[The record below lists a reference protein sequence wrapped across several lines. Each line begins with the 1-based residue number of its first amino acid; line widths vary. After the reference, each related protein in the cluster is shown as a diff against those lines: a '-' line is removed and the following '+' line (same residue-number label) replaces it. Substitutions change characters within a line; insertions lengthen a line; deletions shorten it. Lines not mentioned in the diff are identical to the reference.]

1 MSVLKNV
8 SSFGFFQSTCTRFPI
23 TNKKEAL
30 MRTLS
35 RSSASLSMVLFFMLT
50 TSQAYAWHDKT
61 HLSIA
66 EAAGFAL
73 WYSAAA
79 PDVAKSKSEFRS
91 IEEKNHYFN
100 NSAHKEVD
108 EAMVLEQAARYN
120 KPGDVEGHLYGA
132 IIGAVRAYKADSA
145 SGKYAEYPLVFC
157 AHYIGDLS
165 MPLHNTEYDDFNK
178 TRHTVNDGII
188 ESSVRNNIGYIQRN
202 MKEIAIQN
210 ESDLAREIAKVANT
224 ARTLGAKIREENRNM
239 TQDEVYTQITQ
250 SSALFKA
257 VLVFVG
263 KKPC

>member
-1 MSVLKNV
+1 MH
-8 SSFGFFQSTCTRFPI
+8 
-23 TNKKEAL
+23 
-30 MRTLS
+30 TLS
-35 RSSASLSMVLFFMLT
+35 RGAASLSMMFYLML
-50 TSQAYAWHDKT
+50 SSVQAYAWHDKT

-66 EAAGFAL
+66 EAAGFEL

-79 PDVAKSKSEFRS
+79 PDVAKSKSEFRP

-100 NSAHKEVD
+100 NNAQKEVD

-120 KPGDVEGHLYGA
+120 KTGDAEGHLYGA
-132 IIGAVRAYKADSA
+132 IIGAVRAYKEESA

-178 TRHTVNDGII
+178 KRHTVNDGVI

-202 MKEIAIQN
+202 MSEITIEN

-224 ARTLGAKIREENRNM
+224 ARRLGIKIRKENRNM
-239 TQDEVYTQITQ
+239 TQEEAYIQVSQ
-250 SSALFKA
+250 SSSLLKA
-257 VLVFVG
+257 VLNYVR
-263 KKPC
+263 KKS

>member
-1 MSVLKNV
+1 MH
-8 SSFGFFQSTCTRFPI
+8 
-23 TNKKEAL
+23 
-30 MRTLS
+30 TLS
-35 RSSASLSMVLFFMLT
+35 RGAASLSMMFYLML
-50 TSQAYAWHDKT
+50 SSVQAYAWHDKT

-66 EAAGFAL
+66 EAAGFEL

-79 PDVAKSKSEFRS
+79 PDVAKSKSEFRP

-100 NSAHKEVD
+100 NNAQKEVD

-120 KPGDVEGHLYGA
+120 KTGDAEGHLYGA
-132 IIGAVRAYKADSA
+132 IIGAVRAYKEESA

-178 TRHTVNDGII
+178 KRHTVNDGII

-202 MKEIAIQN
+202 MSEIIIEN

-224 ARTLGAKIREENRNM
+224 ARRLGIKIRKENRNM
-239 TQDEVYTQITQ
+239 TQEEAYIQVSQ
-250 SSALFKA
+250 SSSLLKA
-257 VLVFVG
+257 VLNYVR
-263 KKPC
+263 KKS

>member
-1 MSVLKNV
+1 
-8 SSFGFFQSTCTRFPI
+8 
-23 TNKKEAL
+23 
-30 MRTLS
+30 MRTLLK
-35 RSSASLSMVLFFMLT
+35 SSPSLSMVLFFMLT
-50 TSQAYAWHDKT
+50 TTQAYAWHDKT

-108 EAMVLEQAARYN
+108 EAMVLEQVARYN

-202 MKEIAIQN
+202 MKEITIEN
-210 ESDLAREIAKVANT
+210 ESDFAREIATVANT
-224 ARTLGAKIREENRNM
+224 ARKLGATLRNENRNM
-239 TQDEVYTQITQ
+239 TQDEAYSQIIQ
-250 SSALFKA
+250 SSSLLKA
-257 VLVFVG
+257 VLKYVG

>member
-1 MSVLKNV
+1 MH
-8 SSFGFFQSTCTRFPI
+8 
-23 TNKKEAL
+23 
-30 MRTLS
+30 TLS
-35 RSSASLSMVLFFMLT
+35 RGAASLSMMFYLML
-50 TSQAYAWHDKT
+50 SSVQAYAWHDKT

-66 EAAGFAL
+66 EAAGFEL

-79 PDVAKSKSEFRS
+79 PDVAKSKSEFRP

-100 NSAHKEVD
+100 NNAQKEVD

-120 KPGDVEGHLYGA
+120 KTGDAEGHLYGA
-132 IIGAVRAYKADSA
+132 IIGAVRAYKEESA

-178 TRHTVNDGII
+178 KRHTVNDGII

-202 MKEIAIQN
+202 MSEIIIEN

-224 ARTLGAKIREENRNM
+224 ARRLGIKIRKENRNM
-239 TQDEVYTQITQ
+239 TQEEAYIQVIQ
-250 SSALFKA
+250 SSSLLKA
-257 VLVFVG
+257 VLNYVR
-263 KKPC
+263 KKS